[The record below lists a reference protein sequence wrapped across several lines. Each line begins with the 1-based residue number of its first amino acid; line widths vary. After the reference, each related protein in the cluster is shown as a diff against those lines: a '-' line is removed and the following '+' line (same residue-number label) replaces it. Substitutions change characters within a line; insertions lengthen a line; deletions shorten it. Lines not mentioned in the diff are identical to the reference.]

1 MKDYLIVSDGTVD
14 LNKDTVEKL
23 GIKIIPMI
31 YILDGAEHFYDP
43 SAEDFDFEDFYK
55 QVNAGVPVST
65 SQNPPALFKE
75 YFEKFLKISGKILYI
90 CFSSGLSGNYNSAVM
105 ASREVMEE
113 NPGTDIRVVDSLCAS
128 VGEGLLVKEIC
139 RKSDEGLSF
148 EELTEY
154 TEKIKRDVC
163 HWFIVGNLE
172 QLKRGGRINAVE
184 AKLGSILNIHP
195 VLTTDSEGKLKV
207 SERARGMRKALH
219 TLLERFITHAKNDF
233 EHRIIVAHAGAR
245 ELAENLKALL
255 EETGKIKECSISEI
269 GPVIG
274 AHTGAPMCAV
284 TFFGTQEG

>member
-1 MKDYLIVSDGTVD
+1 MKDYIIVSDGTVD
-14 LNKDTVEKL
+14 LDKDTVEKL

-31 YILDGAEHFYDP
+31 YILDGVEHSYDP
-43 SAEDFDFEDFYK
+43 SAENFDFDGFYK

-65 SQNPPALFKE
+65 SQNPPDLFIE
-75 YFEKFLKISGKILYI
+75 YFEKLVQESSKILYI

-105 ASREVMEE
+105 ASREVMEKY
-113 NPGTDIRVVDSLCAS
+113 PGTDIRVVDSLCAS

-139 RKSDEGLSF
+139 RKSEEGISF
-148 EELTEY
+148 EKLTEY
-154 TEKIKRDVC
+154 AESIKRDVC
-163 HWFIVGNLE
+163 HWFVVGNLE

-184 AKLGSILNIHP
+184 AKIGSILNIHP
-195 VLTTDSEGKLKV
+195 VLTTDSEGRLKV
-207 SERARGMRKALH
+207 SERARGMRKALQ
-219 TLLERFITHAKNDF
+219 TLLKRFVTYAKTDF

-245 ELAENLKALL
+245 ELAESLKDLL

>member
-1 MKDYLIVSDGTVD
+1 MNILNDYLIVSDGTVD

-139 RKSDEGLSF
+139 RKSD
-148 EELTEY
+148 
-154 TEKIKRDVC
+154 
-163 HWFIVGNLE
+163 
-172 QLKRGGRINAVE
+172 
-184 AKLGSILNIHP
+184 
-195 VLTTDSEGKLKV
+195 
-207 SERARGMRKALH
+207 
-219 TLLERFITHAKNDF
+219 
-233 EHRIIVAHAGAR
+233 
-245 ELAENLKALL
+245 
-255 EETGKIKECSISEI
+255 
-269 GPVIG
+269 
-274 AHTGAPMCAV
+274 
-284 TFFGTQEG
+284 